1 MKSRLLIFFYALL
14 FYSVSSAQVEE
25 KTPIVEYLY
34 KRGYNFPVSGKEDT
48 IPDSMKQWPDSV
60 YYNTAYHATLLGTP
74 VIPLSFTRIVY
85 VNGKYQVSPSI
96 SIGYGYSWFVG
107 DFIFNENDK
116 ISVDPKIFFGPMAD
130 VGLQNDFSFNK
141 LTGVFMGGF
150 VGINAFSL
158 FFGYD
163 FISNAATL
171 GVGGRIDLYSI
182 HQNSLKPF
190 GKVREVRKHKT
201 IAPLVI
207 DE

>member
-1 MKSRLLIFFYALL
+1 MKGSLL
-14 FYSVSSAQVEE
+14 FAICCFLFNSVAFSQTEE
-25 KTPIVEYLY
+25 KSPIVQYLY
-34 KRGYNFPVSGKEDT
+34 KRGYNFPVPGKET
-48 IPDSMKQWPDSV
+48 VPDSLKQWPDSV

-74 VIPLSFTRIVY
+74 IIPLSFTRIVY

-130 VGLQNDFSFNK
+130 VGLQNDFSFNR
-141 LTGVFMGGF
+141 LTGVFIGGF
-150 VGINAFSL
+150 VGISAFSL

-163 FISNAATL
+163 FVSNAATV
-171 GVGGRIDLYSI
+171 GIGGRIDLYTI

-190 GKVREVRKHKT
+190 GKVREVRKHKA
-201 IAPLVI
+201 IAPLIV